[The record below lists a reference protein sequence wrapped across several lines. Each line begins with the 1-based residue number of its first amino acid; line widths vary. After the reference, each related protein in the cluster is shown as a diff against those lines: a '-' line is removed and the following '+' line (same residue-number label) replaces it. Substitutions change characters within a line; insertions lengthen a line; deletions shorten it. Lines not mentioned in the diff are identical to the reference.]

1 MPQNNFCRSH
11 CIFKHD
17 LSLRAWKYMKRPNVI
32 SPVFANMGLQHAHVQ
47 NIYPVP
53 IKKVH
58 LLHTVIAKGFCGFG
72 QHAKIQPIDYGLG
85 QIQLDG
91 WEQPAARKCIS
102 FFEQP
107 WYAKFNSLLAPY
119 SQGSALLDESRAC
132 ACSRLLTNWWGE
144 KQMGWGLR
152 MKLMENH
159 GLSWKSMIEKCVRF
173 WIGQLKRFAVPWLN
187 QKGTLSG
194 PHFSTFLGIQCFCYI
209 MFDHLC
215 PYTFT

>member
-1 MPQNNFCRSH
+1 MH
-11 CIFKHD
+11 
-17 LSLRAWKYMKRPNVI
+17 
-32 SPVFANMGLQHAHVQ
+32 
-47 NIYPVP
+47 
-53 IKKVH
+53 
-58 LLHTVIAKGFCGFG
+58 
-72 QHAKIQPIDYGLG
+72 
-85 QIQLDG
+85 
-91 WEQPAARKCIS
+91 S
-102 FFEQP
+102 FLEQP

-159 GLSWKSMIEKCVRF
+159 GLSWKSMIEKCVKF
-173 WIGQLKRFAVPWLN
+173 WIGQLKRFSVPWLN